1 MSVFVTS
8 VKHNSN
14 FRPSQD
20 LNYLQGVVDLP
31 IITEVKFNYQD
42 IVYSNTL
49 NLIILEPALSVVNL
63 QDNSGIIYSEQPGAF
78 TNFFVG
84 DDIGI
89 NIAAG
94 TYTYYVISE
103 VIDSQTIRTNY
114 SSGTLSLTPGVDY
127 VFNSTPFAGLR
138 FLYNLTDATS
148 FNSLIDGEEQK
159 LQIQSLDVTNLT
171 PQNMVFSGAKSYQIG
186 SATVVGDGGVGGKV
200 GAVNG
205 EFEKQPF
212 TIIHNTVITPTFL
225 VDQYTD
231 LTNGVKPT
239 YFLAQDCLSYIAQIS
254 LGRDLNNPNG
264 LQTETA
270 ATNLSS
276 TGWYDENFNGNP
288 TNYTLKSLVIKDGA
302 TVITQPEFNK
312 DITFEITVENTTDS
326 PFSTGNTQYMVGFNY
341 LPSTDA
347 QVEKN
352 GFDQVRNFAI
362 DTKLNTLG
370 SGSQNGNNFGND
382 LQIIKTVTSTFIS
395 ADEMLVTLVINTGV
409 DADAILQQDGLY
421 RYKMYLITENHALS
435 ANVSDMVNVLVNV
448 NDFFVQQ
455 FDPNLVQLVDTNFI
469 QHPYT
474 DKSDATTGTDLGT
487 FPVDD
492 LVANIDFH
500 IDYTSID
507 STEEAKILSV
517 QTELILDDSTQEIVL
532 EDSGALNMSTFAIVG
547 GEAQNINFLKDR
559 VFKIPDG
566 IRNQITLTR
575 DELSDSGSDRYFNY
589 QYPFMLRWEY
599 WESLNLVTIPADL
612 FDTAEPNDGLNH
624 FWQRLTSIGVWEL
637 KLKTTFVLE
646 QNGVSFEQVFE
657 ENIADTTDYEG
668 NAEWT
673 NTGIKSYD
681 IATGFEIVNGATKY
695 ITSYEDVRIE
705 IPFDKVSGGLPSV
718 NNVGVVFWIETF
730 EVGGIS
736 DIRRSSSFYDLGVD
750 SWFKSIDTSNRP
762 TITNAGSIY
771 TAKILIDY
779 TKIPANLKFTIYARM
794 YDFYNMDA
802 KQFQNGDDFEFQ
814 DGDLYEF
821 D

>member
-8 VKHNSN
+8 VKHNNN

-20 LNYLQGVVDLP
+20 LSYLQGVVDLP
-31 IITEVKFNYQD
+31 ITIEIDFNYQE
-42 IVYSNTL
+42 IVYSNLDNIITL
-49 NLIILEPALSVVNL
+49 KPDASVVNL
-63 QDNSGIIYSEQPGAF
+63 QDNTGVIYTETPGAF
-78 TNFFVG
+78 DRFFVG

-89 NIAAG
+89 NLAG
-94 TYTYYVISE
+94 VYTYYKVIE
-103 VIDSQTIRTNY
+103 VIDGQTLRTDY
-114 SSGTLSLTPGVDY
+114 AGATFPLVDGQDY

-138 FLYNLTDATS
+138 YLYNLSDSTS
-148 FNSLIDGEEQK
+148 FNSLIDAEEQK
-159 LQIQSLDVTNLT
+159 LQLQSLDVTNT
-171 PQNMVFSGAKSYQIG
+171 SNQSMVFSGAKSYQIG
-186 SATVVGDGGVGGKV
+186 SALVKGNGGVGGIG

-212 TIIHNTVITPTFL
+212 TITHTTVITPTFL

-231 LTNGVKPT
+231 LTNGVKPD
-239 YFLAQDCLSYIAQIS
+239 YFYAQDCLSYIAKIE

-312 DITFEITVENTTDS
+312 DITFEITIENTTDS
-326 PFSTGNTQYMVGFNY
+326 PFSNTNTQYMVGFNY

-370 SGSQNGNNFGND
+370 NGSANGDNFGND
-382 LQIIKTVTSTFIS
+382 LQIIKTVTSTFVS

-421 RYKMYLITENHALS
+421 RYKLYLITENHALS
-435 ANVSDMVNVLVNV
+435 AGVSDMVNVLVNV
-448 NDFFVQQ
+448 NDFFIQQ

-474 DKSDATTGTDLGT
+474 DKADATTGSDLGT

-500 IDYTSID
+500 IDFTGID
-507 STEEAKILSV
+507 PTEEVKILSV

-547 GEAQNINFLKDR
+547 GQAQNITFAKDR
-559 VFKIPDG
+559 VFKIPEG
-566 IRNQITLTR
+566 IRKEITLTR
-575 DELSDSGSDRYFNY
+575 DIASDSGDDLYYNY

-612 FDTAEPNDGLNH
+612 FDPTEPNDGLNQY
-624 FWQRLTSIGVWEL
+624 WQRLITIGAWEL
-637 KLKTTFVLE
+637 KLKTTFTLE
-646 QNGVSFEQVFE
+646 QNGVSFEQVFTE
-657 ENIADTTDYEG
+657 DIADTTEYDG
-668 NAEWT
+668 NTDWA
-673 NTGIKSYD
+673 NNSLKSYD
-681 IATGFEIVNGATKY
+681 VTSGLEIINGGVKY
-695 ITSYEDVRIE
+695 ITNFDYVRIE
-705 IPFDKVSGGLPSV
+705 AEFDKVSGGLPSV

-736 DIRRSSSFYDLGVD
+736 DIRRASSFYDSSVD
-750 SWFKSIDTSNRP
+750 SWFKSIDSSLRP
-762 TITNAGSIY
+762 IITKVGSIY

-779 TKIPANLKFTIYARM
+779 VKLPANKKFTIYARM

-814 DGDLYEF
+814 NGDLYEF